1 MKLVNLMNV
10 ADNSIS
16 MMLSGIRPD
25 GGEMGYDF
33 VEKKWSD
40 NYLFRPERVITVGD
54 FKSKFLYKKLEKNE
68 LVDFSTFKTRSIKA
82 LKDIKTERGTVLLV
96 KVKIDSNNFN
106 FLKAFERRQSR
117 IRKNTYHKVETP
129 KKEDIKVYHSDNPNI
144 AVSQQ
149 MKELE
154 DDFYQTQVL
163 GIPLK

>member
-40 NYLFRPERVITVGD
+40 NYLFRPERVITVGE
-54 FKSKFLYKKLEKNE
+54 FRSKFLYRKLEKNE
-68 LVDFSTFKTRSIKA
+68 LVDFSTFKTKSIKA
-82 LKDIKTERGTVLLV
+82 LKDVKTERGTILLI

-117 IRKNTYHKVETP
+117 ARKNTYHKVETP
-129 KKEDIKVYHSDNPNI
+129 KKENIKVYHSDNPNTT
-144 AVSQQ
+144 VSQQ

-154 DDFYQTQVL
+154 EDFYQTQVL